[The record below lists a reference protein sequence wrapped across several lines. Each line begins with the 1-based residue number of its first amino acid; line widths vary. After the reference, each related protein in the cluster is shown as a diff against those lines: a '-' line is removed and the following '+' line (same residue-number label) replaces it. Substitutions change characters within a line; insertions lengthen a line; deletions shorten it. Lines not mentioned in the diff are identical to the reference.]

1 MSEHTEQERGTVS
14 AQSTVIHSRPARASL
29 RWWAG
34 LGLVVAAV
42 ILDLYW
48 IAQQPSRQLRSA
60 EALLAQAYSKQRG
73 FDLRLPD
80 ASYAPIESQQKDS
93 ERSAFSRPIA
103 LLEAES
109 RIAVRLAKNPDD
121 AQWLRLRARAEML
134 DRHYDDAVS
143 TLQRATDAQPEDV
156 SLLADLGC
164 AYALR
169 AEGER
174 RDIDYGA
181 AIDMLWRF
189 LRAKPDSPVA
199 LFNRAVVYERM
210 FLYDDA
216 RKDWEHYLKLDP
228 SSGWAQEARGRK
240 QAIEQKMAAR
250 EQAMK
255 SLASASGY
263 LESVKSGRAYDPEF
277 YLEAAVTSWLPATDA
292 AAGEAVVMLARLLKE
307 KHGDGWL
314 EDLLKAKHD
323 ERYRDATAHLAAARK
338 QNLAEEPEGAL
349 EEARQA
355 QRIYRQAGIRAG
367 EVWAKYE
374 EVYALYR
381 SMEAKKCLALASQL
395 AREAAT
401 LQYGWILGQALME
414 EGNCRGL
421 GGGGGGG
428 RDSLAQALAEARARG
443 YKTLELRALGLQGGY
458 ATDRGNQVAV
468 WQQITDRLATYWQA
482 PYRGNRGQQFYTDLS
497 KSSIGLGYRFSA
509 FVFRRAAAEEISQTL
524 NRLIEARTRVQL
536 ASLATAAD
544 LTAEADREFRKAS
557 ELFALCRQTET
568 VQLQRFASQ
577 VARAESQVNNNPE
590 MALRQLQKILPS
602 GGRFPS
608 QELDTELIFYQTEG
622 RAKLTLGDIEG
633 ADAAFQRAIEC
644 NERRLASLSAG
655 TDRGGPLL
663 KSEDAYRGAVH
674 IRLAR
679 SAEDALKLWEW
690 YRSADLAGLRRE
702 LDPGA
707 LVPRLAA
714 EIVLSYVLS
723 PTGGLSIWVLEDGAV
738 ECRRLSVRREQLE
751 PVVSRFLRQCAD
763 PQSPVSALRR
773 DARQLYDWLIAPVTD
788 RLRPGRV
795 HVIEP
800 DGPIGAIPLQAL
812 VDPAGNYLGE
822 RFPIVV
828 SRGLIAYRER
838 SHLKPLTSR
847 SAALVIVNPALG
859 SDMAKTFPPLVD
871 AEVEAR
877 DLAALFT
884 KARVLSGKESTLE
897 ALESARGGV
906 EVFHFAG
913 HSVSVDGDAG
923 LLLAP
928 SGESDMGGVLLRGSR
943 LLGQDWNQCSLVV
956 LSACSTGTGERNGFV
971 NPESLVRAFLNA
983 GAGRV
988 IASRWNVDTAATAG
1002 FMRRF
1007 YQSVLAG
1014 VLPSSALREA
1024 AEALRKDPATA
1035 HPYYWAAFQLF
1046 GYK

>member
-14 AQSTVIHSRPARASL
+14 TQSTVIHSRPARASL
-29 RWWAG
+29 RWWAV

-42 ILDLYW
+42 VFGFYG

-80 ASYAPIESQQKDS
+80 ASYAPIESQLEKG
-93 ERSAFSRPIA
+93 ETSAFSRPIA

-174 RDIDYGA
+174 RDIDFGA

-189 LRAKPDSPVA
+189 LRANPDSPVA

-240 QAIEQKMAAR
+240 QAIEGKMAAR
-250 EQAMK
+250 ERAMK

-277 YLEAAVTSWLPATDA
+277 YLEAAVTSWLPAAATDA
-292 AAGEAVVMLARLLKE
+292 TAGEAVAMLARLLRE
-307 KHGDGWL
+307 KHEDSWMA
-314 EDLLKAKHD
+314 DLLKAKHD
-323 ERYRDATAHLAAARK
+323 VRYRDATAHLAAALT

-355 QRIYRQAGIRAG
+355 RRIYREAGIRSG
-367 EVWAKYE
+367 ELRAKYE

-381 SMEAKKCLALASQL
+381 SMEAKKCLGLASQL
-395 AREAAT
+395 VGEAAT
-401 LQYGWILGQALME
+401 HQYGWILGQALME
-414 EGNCRGL
+414 EGNCRTAAGDE
-421 GGGGGGG
+421 GGG
-428 RDSLAQALAEARARG
+428 RDNFEHALAEARGKG
-443 YKTLELRALGLQGGY
+443 YKTQQLRDLGLLGSN
-458 ATDRGNQVAV
+458 ATSLGNQVAV

-482 PYRGNRGQQFYTDLS
+482 PYRGNRGHQFYHDLS
-497 KSSIGLGYRFSA
+497 KASASLGYKFSA
-509 FVFRRAAAEEISQTL
+509 FVFRRAAAEEISKTASQVL
-524 NRLIEARTRVQL
+524 EAYARAVL
-536 ASLATAAD
+536 ASLADAAD
-544 LTAEADREFRKAS
+544 LTTEADQEFSKAS
-557 ELFALCRQTET
+557 ELFGRCRQTESL
-568 VQLQRFASQ
+568 QLQRFASQ
-577 VARAESQVNNNPE
+577 VRRAESQVKTNPE
-590 MALRQLQKILPS
+590 LALMQLRKILS
-602 GGRFPS
+602 TGDSFAT
-608 QELDTELIFYQTEG
+608 LDTELMFYQAEG
-622 RAKLTLGDIEG
+622 RAKLMLRDLEG
-633 ADAAFQRAIEC
+633 ADSAFRRAIRC
-644 NERRLASLSAG
+644 NEQMLASLSAG
-655 TDRGGPLL
+655 MDRGGPLR
-663 KSEDAYRGAVH
+663 KSEDAYRGIVH
-674 IRLAR
+674 VSSDRNP
-679 SAEDALKLWEW
+679 EDALKLWEW
-690 YRSADLAGLRRE
+690 YRAADLAGSRRE
-702 LDPGA
+702 LNPDVR
-707 LVPRLAA
+707 LPRLDS
-714 EIVLSYVLS
+714 ETVLSYALS
-723 PTGGLSIWVLEDGAV
+723 PAGALGVWVLGDGKV
-738 ECRRLSVRREQLE
+738 EWWRLSVRREQLE
-751 PVVSRFLRQCAD
+751 PVVNRFLRQCAD
-763 PQSPVSALRR
+763 PKSSVSALHR
-773 DARQLYDWLIAPVTD
+773 DARQLYDWLLAPIAHRLQPD
-788 RLRPGRV
+788 RVLV
-795 HVIEP
+795 LEP

-812 VDPAGNYLGE
+812 ASPAGNYLGE
-822 RFPIVV
+822 QFSIVV
-828 SRGLIAYRER
+828 SRGLTEYQER
-838 SHLKPLTSR
+838 SHRNPLTSQ
-847 SAALVIVNPALG
+847 STALVMANPELG
-859 SDMAKTFPPLVD
+859 SDLAKAFPPLID
-871 AEVEAR
+871 AAREAQE
-877 DLAALFT
+877 LAALFT
-884 KARVLSGKESTLE
+884 RARLLSGKESTME

-906 EVFHFAG
+906 EIFHFAG
-913 HSVSVDGDAG
+913 HSISADGDAG
-923 LLLAP
+923 LLLSP
-928 SGESDMGGVLLRGSR
+928 SGESDMGGRLLKASR
-943 LLGQDWNQCSLVV
+943 LLGQDWSHCSLAV

-1007 YQSVLAG
+1007 YQSVLSGA
-1014 VLPSSALREA
+1014 LPSLALREA
-1024 AEALRKDPATA
+1024 AEALRKDPTTA

>member
-1 MSEHTEQERGTVS
+1 MPEHTEQERGTVS

-29 RWWAG
+29 RWWVVV
-34 LGLVVAAV
+34 GLVVAAV

-80 ASYAPIESQQKDS
+80 ASYAPIESQPENG

-143 TLQRATDAQPEDV
+143 TLQRATDAQPDDV

-250 EQAMK
+250 EQAVK

-263 LESVKSGRAYDPEF
+263 LESVKNDRAWDPEF
-277 YLEAAVTSWLPATDA
+277 YLEAAVTSWLPAAGSDA
-292 AAGEAVVMLARLLKE
+292 AAGEAVGLLARLLRE

-323 ERYRDATAHLAAARK
+323 ARYREATAHLAAARK
-338 QNLAEEPEGAL
+338 HNLAEEPEGAL
-349 EEARQA
+349 EEARGA

-367 EVWAKYE
+367 EVGAKYE

-381 SMEAKKCLALASQL
+381 SMELKKCLPLAGQV
-395 AREAAT
+395 AREAAR
-401 LQYGWILGQALME
+401 LRYAWILGQALME
-414 EGNCRGL
+414 EGNCQAVGE
-421 GGGGGGG
+421 GSG
-428 RDSLAQALAEARARG
+428 RANFERALVDMRARD
-443 YKTLELRALGLQGGY
+443 YKTLQLRALGLLGGH
-458 ATDRGNQVAV
+458 AANRGNQVAV
-468 WQQITDRLATYWQA
+468 WQQITGRLATYWLA
-482 PYRGNRGQQFYTDLS
+482 PYHGKRAQQFYRDLS
-497 KSSIGLGYRFSA
+497 VASVSLGYRFSA
-509 FVFRRAAAEEISQTL
+509 FVFRRAAAEAIAVTGNQAQ
-524 NRLIEARTRVQL
+524 EAFSRAVL
-536 ASLATAAD
+536 ASLADVAG
-544 LTAEADREFRKAS
+544 LTAEADREFSTAS
-557 ELFALCRQTET
+557 KLFARCCQTGAL
-568 VQLQRFASQ
+568 QRQRFAAE
-577 VARAESQVNNNPE
+577 VARAESQVKNKPE
-590 MALRQLQKILPS
+590 MALRRLQKMVAP
-602 GGRFPS
+602 GRPFPS
-608 QELDTELIFYQTEG
+608 QELDTELSFYQTEG
-622 RAKLTLGDIEG
+622 RAKLMLGDLKG
-633 ADAAFQRAIEC
+633 ADAEFQRAIEC

-655 TDRGGPLL
+655 TDRGGPLR

-674 IRLAR
+674 IRLGR
-679 SAEDALKLWEW
+679 NTEDALKLWEW
-690 YRSADLAGLRRE
+690 YRSADLAGSRRE

-707 LVPRLAA
+707 PVPRLDS

-723 PTGGLSIWVLEDGAV
+723 PAGGLSIWILDDGAV
-738 ECRRLSVRREQLE
+738 ECRRLSVRMEDLE
-751 PVVSRFLRQCAD
+751 PLVSRFLRQCAD
-763 PQSPVSALRR
+763 PKSAVSALQR
-773 DARQLYDWLIAPVTD
+773 DARQLYDWLIAPVAD

-828 SRGLIAYRER
+828 SRGLIAYQER
-838 SHLKPLTSR
+838 SHLKPLTSH
-847 SAALVIVNPALG
+847 SAALVIANPALG

-897 ALESARGGV
+897 GLESARGGI

-913 HSVSVDGDAG
+913 HSVSSGGDAG

-943 LLGQDWNQCSLVV
+943 LLGQDWKQCSLAV